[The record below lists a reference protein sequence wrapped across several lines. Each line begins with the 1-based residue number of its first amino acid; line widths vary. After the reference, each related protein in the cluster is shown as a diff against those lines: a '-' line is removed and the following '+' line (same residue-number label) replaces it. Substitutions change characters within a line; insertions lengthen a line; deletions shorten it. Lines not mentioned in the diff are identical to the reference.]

1 MLLNFEFFR
10 YFLWSFDQTAVNYT
24 AMRKSPDRIDRSI
37 LRMLQT
43 DGRLSNVELARRINL
58 SPTPCLERVR
68 RLEKD
73 GFIRGYSARLDPSKL
88 HLGLAVFVQV
98 TLDKTTSDVF
108 EKFKASV
115 SGIDEIVECHMVAG
129 GFDYIL
135 KVRTADMDAFRTFL
149 GETINNLPGIASTS
163 TYVVME
169 AVKEGEGLP
178 VPSP

>member
-1 MLLNFEFFR
+1 
-10 YFLWSFDQTAVNYT
+10 
-24 AMRKSPDRIDRSI
+24 MRKSLDRIDRAI
-37 LRMLQT
+37 LRLLQS

-73 GFIRGYSARLDPSKL
+73 GFIRGYSARLNPSKL
-88 HLGLAVFVQV
+88 QLGLAVFVQV

-108 EKFKASV
+108 EKFKSAISA
-115 SGIDEIVECHMVAG
+115 IDEVVECHMVAG

-149 GETINNLPGIASTS
+149 GETINNLPGISSTS

-169 AVKEGEGLP
+169 AVKEGESLP
-178 VPSP
+178 VPVA

>member
-1 MLLNFEFFR
+1 
-10 YFLWSFDQTAVNYT
+10 
-24 AMRKSPDRIDRSI
+24 MRKSPDRIDRSI

-115 SGIDEIVECHMVAG
+115 SSIDEIVECHMVAG

>member
-1 MLLNFEFFR
+1 MLLFLHFFR
-10 YFLWSFDQTAVNYT
+10 YFIWLLALNTVINST
-24 AMRKSPDRIDRSI
+24 MSKSLDRIDRSI
-37 LRMLQT
+37 LRLLQS

-68 RLEKD
+68 RLEKA
-73 GFIRGYSARLDPSKL
+73 GFIRGYSARLNPSKL

-108 EKFKASV
+108 EKFKAAV
-115 SGIDEIVECHMVAG
+115 GEIDEVVECHMVAG

-135 KVRTADMDAFRTFL
+135 KVRTADMDAFRAFL
-149 GETINNLPGIASTS
+149 GDIINNLPGIASTS

-169 AVKEGEGLP
+169 AVKEGESLP
-178 VPSP
+178 VPSS

>member
-1 MLLNFEFFR
+1 
-10 YFLWSFDQTAVNYT
+10 
-24 AMRKSPDRIDRSI
+24 MRKSLDRIDRSI
-37 LRMLQT
+37 LRLLQS
-43 DGRLSNVELARRINL
+43 DGRLSNVELARRVNL

-73 GFIRGYSARLDPSKL
+73 GFIRGYSARLNPARL
-88 HLGLAVFVQV
+88 QLGLAVFVQV

-108 EKFKASV
+108 DKFKHAIA
-115 SGIDEIVECHMVAG
+115 GIDEIVECHMVAG

-135 KVRTADMDAFRTFL
+135 KVRCADMDAFRTFL

-169 AVKEGEGLP
+169 AVKEGDSLP
-178 VPSP
+178 VPAP